1 MDTRRQKAEA
11 VARKYM
17 AVDAVLKELGSGAE
31 GFIFAT
37 DRATAV
43 KVFQYE
49 EKYRRELAAY
59 RRLLSRGVSEILG
72 FAIPRLVNYRHELLV
87 IEMTM
92 VQPPFLLDFAQAFL
106 DRPME
111 MEEGQEAEW
120 WERVRDN
127 FGADFEI
134 ARDVFFALQRDTGIY
149 YYDLAPRNL
158 RFRQ

>member
-17 AVDAVLKELGSGAE
+17 AVDA
-31 GFIFAT
+31 
-37 DRATAV
+37 
-43 KVFQYE
+43 
-49 EKYRRELAAY
+49 
-59 RRLLSRGVSEILG
+59 
-72 FAIPRLVNYRHELLV
+72 
-87 IEMTM
+87 
-92 VQPPFLLDFAQAFL
+92 
-106 DRPME
+106 
-111 MEEGQEAEW
+111 W